1 MKNKFRACWIIVL
14 IFSLTVIACNSG
26 TDHAASDRQSADW
39 VRIGKTVTGDN
50 YYDKNSLK
58 EENKNIIRVK
68 TKAIYS
74 ENGKKEKLAFLKS
87 INKAPASADS
97 LSHEIRIW
105 NVDCVNKKINPYSST
120 IYGKGDQMI
129 TSSPEFANQWDDI
142 LPRSLSE
149 KIKNVACNDSKEK

>member
-1 MKNKFRACWIIVL
+1 MQNKFWAFLIIVL
-14 IFSLTVIACNSG
+14 MFSLTIIACNSG
-26 TDHAASDRQSADW
+26 TDNQSGDW
-39 VRIGKTVTGDN
+39 VRIGETTTGDN

-74 ENGKKEKLAFLKS
+74 ENGKKEKLTFLKS
-87 INKAPASADS
+87 IGKAPANPDS

-105 NVDCVNKKINPYSST
+105 NVDCVNKKINPYTST

-129 TSSPEFANQWDDI
+129 TASPQFPDKWDDI

-149 KIKNVACNDSKEK
+149 KIKNIACNDGKEK

>member
-1 MKNKFRACWIIVL
+1 MKNKFWACWIIVL
-14 IFSLTVIACNSG
+14 IFSLTIIACNSG
-26 TDHAASDRQSADW
+26 TDQAASDRQPADW

-58 EENKNIIRVK
+58 EEHKNIIRVK

-74 ENGKKEKLAFLKS
+74 ENGKKEKLTFLKS
-87 INKAPASADS
+87 INKAPANADS

-105 NVDCVNKKINPYSST
+105 NVDCVNNKINPYSST

-142 LPRSLSE
+142 LPQSLSE
-149 KIKNVACNDSKEK
+149 KIKKIACNVSKEK